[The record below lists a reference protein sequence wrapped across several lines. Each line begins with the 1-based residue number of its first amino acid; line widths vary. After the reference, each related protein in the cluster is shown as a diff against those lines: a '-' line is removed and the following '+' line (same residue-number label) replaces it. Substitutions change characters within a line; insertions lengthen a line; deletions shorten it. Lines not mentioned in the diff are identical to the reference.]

1 MLEFAKSHNLILAN
15 TIHNHKI
22 SRRTTW
28 HSPGDKYKN
37 QIDYILVQKPYRTSI
52 RANKTRSF
60 PGADIGSDHD
70 LVMMTIQIRLRK
82 NRKTSNPRI
91 KFNLEKLNDPNVRA
105 EFEAK
110 VGGKFALLS
119 KMTEMQEIVDNFVK
133 GTEEVALEV
142 LGKVRKARD
151 PWINNKILDL
161 RDKRR
166 SLKNQKGKS
175 DKKMSEYRTVNSN
188 IKAAI
193 KEAREEWMNKECEK
207 IENSLNNNNSKKA
220 FEIVQKLT
228 KKSEKRMSVIEDKN
242 GVLLTKPEEVC
253 KRWYEYCQELY
264 NYEIN
269 TDTEYLKML
278 KKEAARVEERGDLEI
293 LPSEVTEAINSLKN
307 GKAAGIDNI
316 PAELLKAGGEEMHKV
331 MLKICNEAWKKNKW
345 PEQWTKSILIK
356 LPKKGNLKKCKNHRT
371 ISLISH
377 PSKVLLRI
385 ILSRSKP
392 QIKQII
398 AEERAGFSKGR
409 STTEQITNLRI
420 LCKKFKEKG
429 KTLYHNFIDYRKAF
443 DRVWQE
449 ALWAVMKKHNIDHKL
464 VDMIMALYDDTKS
477 TVQVDNTLTDWFKS
491 TVGVRQGCLL
501 SPYLFNIFLEQIMSE
516 ALEGFETAVSINGKP
531 ITNLRFA
538 DDIALITNS
547 MEKLSELTERLDKAS
562 AKMGMEINGEKCK
575 IMQIGKKNN
584 MQDADNIDIQVGN
597 HTIEK
602 VNDFKYLGAYISDNA
617 RCEKEIKTR
626 LAMALASMVKYN
638 KIWRNKKITVNTK
651 VRLLKAV
658 ITSIALYGCQS
669 WTLSKEM
676 EKRIESFE
684 FKCYRHMLQIP
695 YTAHVA
701 NESIKNQIDATTGT
715 SERLLGTVRKRK
727 LQWFGHLV
735 RQDNSLAKMIMEG
748 MVEGKRGRGRPEKQW
763 IDNIKEWT
771 MLEISEIMKK
781 ARDREQWRLIVRKAS
796 ICPYGRETM
805 G

>member
-1 MLEFAKSHNLILAN
+1 MSLQL
-15 TIHNHKI
+15 
-22 SRRTTW
+22 
-28 HSPGDKYKN
+28 
-37 QIDYILVQKPYRTSI
+37 SI
-52 RANKTRSF
+52 
-60 PGADIGSDHD
+60 
-70 LVMMTIQIRLRK
+70 
-82 NRKTSNPRI
+82 
-91 KFNLEKLNDPNVRA
+91 VR
-105 EFEAK
+105 
-110 VGGKFALLS
+110 
-119 KMTEMQEIVDNFVK
+119 
-133 GTEEVALEV
+133 
-142 LGKVRKARD
+142 
-151 PWINNKILDL
+151 
-161 RDKRR
+161 
-166 SLKNQKGKS
+166 
-175 DKKMSEYRTVNSN
+175 
-188 IKAAI
+188 
-193 KEAREEWMNKECEK
+193 
-207 IENSLNNNNSKKA
+207 
-220 FEIVQKLT
+220 
-228 KKSEKRMSVIEDKN
+228 
-242 GVLLTKPEEVC
+242 
-253 KRWYEYCQELY
+253 
-264 NYEIN
+264 
-269 TDTEYLKML
+269 
-278 KKEAARVEERGDLEI
+278 
-293 LPSEVTEAINSLKN
+293 
-307 GKAAGIDNI
+307 
-316 PAELLKAGGEEMHKV
+316 
-331 MLKICNEAWKKNKW
+331 
-345 PEQWTKSILIK
+345 
-356 LPKKGNLKKCKNHRT
+356 
-371 ISLISH
+371 
-377 PSKVLLRI
+377 
-385 ILSRSKP
+385 
-392 QIKQII
+392 
-398 AEERAGFSKGR
+398 FSKGR

-420 LCKKFKEKG
+420 LCEKFKEKG

-449 ALWAVMKKHNIDHKL
+449 TLWAVMKKHNIDHKL

-538 DDIALITNS
+538 DDIALITDS

-626 LAMALASMVKYN
+626 LATALASMVKYN